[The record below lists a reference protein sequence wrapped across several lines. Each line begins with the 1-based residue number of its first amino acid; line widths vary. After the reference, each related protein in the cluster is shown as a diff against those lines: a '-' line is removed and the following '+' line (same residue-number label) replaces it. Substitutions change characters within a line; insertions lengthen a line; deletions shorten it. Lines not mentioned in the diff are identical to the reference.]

1 MSFMR
6 ESLMDWLTS
15 QPGRARECA
24 QVVGWAAFAFTVMAV
39 FARFAVA
46 AVGVV
51 TSMAK
56 VDVEPTLA
64 TLYPG
69 LPTWFVPETWP
80 SYLLVGVLWVVYFG
94 LRDLAKTLRA
104 HGYA

>member
-1 MSFMR
+1 MSAVRESFMDWFAAHPERPR
-6 ESLMDWLTS
+6 EV
-15 QPGRARECA
+15 AR
-24 QVVGWAAFAFTVMAV
+24 VVGWVAFVFSVMAV
-39 FARFAVA
+39 FAHLAVS

-56 VDVEPTLA
+56 MDAEPTLA

-80 SYLLVGVLWVVYFG
+80 SYLLVGLLWVVYFG
-94 LRDLAKTLRA
+94 LRDLAKKLRA